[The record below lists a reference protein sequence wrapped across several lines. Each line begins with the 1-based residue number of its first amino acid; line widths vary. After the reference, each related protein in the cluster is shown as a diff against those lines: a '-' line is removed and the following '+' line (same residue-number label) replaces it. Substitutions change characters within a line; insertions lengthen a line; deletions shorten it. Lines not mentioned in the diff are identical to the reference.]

1 MIIVVENIPPRMG
14 RLRVRAAF
22 EKYGQVRNVQLLT
35 DPRTRYRLA
44 YVDMSDESEAEAA
57 IKQLDGAMFAGV
69 VIRVSKSVPGSENE
83 RRNIFNRSGFGG
95 YEGGSRGGVTRVYR
109 GGSRGTGF

>member
-35 DPRTRYRLA
+35 NPRTRNRLA
-44 YVDMSDESEAEAA
+44 YVDMSEESEAEEA
-57 IKQLDGAMFAGV
+57 IAQLDGAVFGGTA
-69 VIRVSKSVPGSENE
+69 IRVSRLVAGSENE
-83 RRNIFNRSGFGG
+83 RRNIFNRGGYGG

-109 GGSRGTGF
+109 GGSRGAGF